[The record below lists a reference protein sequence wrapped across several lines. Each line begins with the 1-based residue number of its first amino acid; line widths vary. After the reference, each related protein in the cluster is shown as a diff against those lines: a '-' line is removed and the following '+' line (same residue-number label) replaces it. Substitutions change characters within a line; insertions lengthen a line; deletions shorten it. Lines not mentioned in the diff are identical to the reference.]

1 MLFMMVASYIHIH
14 WNRLI
19 PLGSAFLGR
28 GGRLSDHESYV
39 TTEFLRNC

>member
-1 MLFMMVASYIHIH
+1 MLFMAAATYILVH

-19 PLGSAFLGR
+19 LQGSAFLGR

-39 TTEFLRNC
+39 TTEFIL

>member
-1 MLFMMVASYIHIH
+1 MLFMMAASYILID

-19 PLGSAFLGR
+19 LRGSAFPGR
-28 GGRLSDHESYV
+28 GDRLSDHESYV

>member
-1 MLFMMVASYIHIH
+1 MLFMMAAPYILVH

-19 PLGSAFLGR
+19 LRESAFLGR

-39 TTEFLRNC
+39 TTEFICNC

>member
-1 MLFMMVASYIHIH
+1 MLFMVAASYILVH

-19 PLGSAFLGR
+19 LRGSAYLGR
-28 GGRLSDHESYV
+28 GGRLSDHESYA